1 LSVKLTSDTFGR
13 RLAKIREHRDL
24 TQFELGAAVGQSK
37 QTISAWEHDRTIEI
51 TRADVSKCARALGC
65 RRADLLAPVEAPLPP
80 CPDWSRVKRQLRRN
94 FALRRLREDRPDL
107 RARVF
112 AGELSLHAAMIE
124 AGWAQARKPN
134 RWRVVQDA
142 SVSETQRATASG
154 GLRDNVVPDLE
165 RDVAL

>member
-1 LSVKLTSDTFGR
+1 
-13 RLAKIREHRDL
+13 
-24 TQFELGAAVGQSK
+24 
-37 QTISAWEHDRTIEI
+37 
-51 TRADVSKCARALGC
+51 
-65 RRADLLAPVEAPLPP
+65 VEAPLPP
-80 CPDWSRVKRQLRRN
+80 CPYWSRVKRQLRRN

-142 SVSETQRATASG
+142 SVSETQRATADG
-154 GLRDNVVPDLE
+154 GLRDNVVPDLGATSRFE
-165 RDVAL
+165 CLGGASSRSGGAKPVAQLRVVF